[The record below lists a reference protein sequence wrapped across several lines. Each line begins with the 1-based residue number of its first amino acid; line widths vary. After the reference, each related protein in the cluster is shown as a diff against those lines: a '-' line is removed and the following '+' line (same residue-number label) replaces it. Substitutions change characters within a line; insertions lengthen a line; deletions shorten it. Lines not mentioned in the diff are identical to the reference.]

1 MADKAQTDSEQTAK
15 KEQTDSKHTVY
26 TGARASGKG
35 RPPCKQRAEGQQT
48 NSKQTANKQ
57 QANSEETS
65 NKQQTKSKQTA
76 FVLLLRSRFGFRFA
90 FAWLSSHAF
99 RSFCQSRFN
108 RCWQPWAS
116 PFRPLSL
123 PFALF
128 RSLLAPVRSILV
140 SIGPLLAPFG

>member
-1 MADKAQTDSEQTAK
+1 MADKAQTDNEQTAK

-35 RPPCKQRAEGQQT
+35 RPPCKQSAEGQQT

-99 RSFCQSRFN
+99 RSFCQSKFN
-108 RCWQPWAS
+108 RCWQPLGS
-116 PFRPLSL
+116 PFCSFSL
-123 PFALF
+123 PFAPF
-128 RSLLAPVRSILV
+128 WP
-140 SIGPLLAPFG
+140 PFAPFWSPLALFCPP

>member
-1 MADKAQTDSEQTAK
+1 MADKEQTDSEQTAK

-26 TGARASGKG
+26 AGARASGKG

-65 NKQQTKSKQTA
+65 IKQQTKSKQTA
-76 FVLLLRSRFGFRFA
+76 FVLLPCSRFGFRFA

-108 RCWQPWAS
+108 RCWQPLGS
-116 PFRPLSL
+116 PLV
-123 PFALF
+123 
-128 RSLLAPVRSILV
+128 RSGLLLAWQEPFLGPSRKLV
-140 SIGPLLAPFG
+140 SI